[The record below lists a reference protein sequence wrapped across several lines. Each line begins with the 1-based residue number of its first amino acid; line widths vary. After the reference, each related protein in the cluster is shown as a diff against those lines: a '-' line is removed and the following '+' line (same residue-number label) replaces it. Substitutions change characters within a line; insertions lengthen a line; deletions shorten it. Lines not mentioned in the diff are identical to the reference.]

1 MELRIKPSHPD
12 YLNIDRLQHLLCVAT
27 NPQAHFDT
35 ANQHIGELDQIM
47 AYQAVYD
54 ELEKALD
61 EARPSLST
69 SAFNS
74 FVDQLRGL

>member
-12 YLNIDRLQHLLCVAT
+12 YINIDRLQHLLCVAT

-35 ANQHIGELDQIM
+35 AQQNLNELDKIT
-47 AYQAVYD
+47 AYQTVYD
-54 ELEKALD
+54 ELEKVLE

-74 FVDQLRGL
+74 FVEGLL